1 MRDFSSKMQQ
11 MIYFTSKM
19 QWIVRKNAAE
29 WKTKTYWNKSHL
41 HVGNSESGVLN
52 ICKIV
57 FVTKRDYDMGLK
69 FARFPLVPT
78 GSRCEDCETVLSTL
92 HTLNKLHLRAWKLR
106 YFPLISW
113 RNMESASFP
122 GYDIANNSN
131 FDEFLWKCPL
141 LPWQWTIAQQPRRQL
156 CNSCK
161 EFAISL
167 RSGDNMS
174 AALAAIDHVYRLA
187 FARFVVIS
195 DLKHALLAIQWL
207 GVWKSCYTFPQ
218 IACRWREVFN
228 FHLIHLLL
236 RFFSFP

>member
-1 MRDFSSKMQQ
+1 MLEIPKVVSS
-11 MIYFTSKM
+11 TSAKLCLS
-19 QWIVRKNAAE
+19 QRGITTWG
-29 WKTKTYWNKSHL
+29 WNLRGSHW
-41 HVGNSESGVLN
+41 
-52 ICKIV
+52 
-57 FVTKRDYDMGLK
+57 
-69 FARFPLVPT
+69 FPLVPVA
-78 GSRCEDCETVLSTL
+78 RIV
-92 HTLNKLHLRAWKLR
+92 KLYCPHCTPSINCIFGLESCDT
-106 YFPLISW
+106 FPLISW
-113 RNMESASFP
+113 RNMGSASFP

-207 GVWKSCYTFPQ
+207 GVWKSCYTFPE